1 MILKKE
7 SKNLG
12 IINKEPRVVTG
23 FCQLFVIAMNDL
35 MLKILIIS
43 AIISIIISMSFANDS
58 ERPIAWVEGGAILV
72 AVLVVT
78 TVTAWNDY
86 QKEKQFLKLSA
97 YNDSQNN
104 LISMRKGVEMEI
116 NFDEINTGDIIQI
129 KPGMNIPWD
138 AILVQGTGVTTDE
151 SAMTGESIELK

>member
-1 MILKKE
+1 MTFMKE
-7 SKNLG
+7 MKSLG
-12 IINKEPRVVTG
+12 IINKEESKQTG
-23 FCQLFVIAMNDL
+23 FCKLFVLAMNDL
-35 MLKILIIS
+35 MLKILIVS
-43 AIISIIISMSFANDS
+43 AVISIIISMIFAEDD

-86 QKEKQFLKLSA
+86 QKEKQFLKLTA

-104 LISMRKGVEMEI
+104 VVAMRKGDKVEI
-116 NFDEINTGDIIQI
+116 NFNEIKVGDLIEI
-129 KPGMNIPWD
+129 KAGMSIPCD
-138 AILVQGTGVTTDE
+138 AILVKGTGVTTDE

>member
-12 IINKEPRVVTG
+12 IINKEPPVVTG

-43 AIISIIISMSFANDS
+43 AVISIIISMSFANDS

-129 KPGMNIPWD
+129 KPGMNIP
-138 AILVQGTGVTTDE
+138 
-151 SAMTGESIELK
+151 